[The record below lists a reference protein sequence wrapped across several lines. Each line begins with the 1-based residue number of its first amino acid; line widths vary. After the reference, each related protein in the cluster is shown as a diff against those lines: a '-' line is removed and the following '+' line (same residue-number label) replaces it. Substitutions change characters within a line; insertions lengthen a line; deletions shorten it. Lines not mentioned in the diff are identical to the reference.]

1 MASKATNSKGSIQ
14 AAVEGAPLEVD
25 GLEVKPGLWE
35 VGIYLGADSF
45 VYHIVAEARRDGI
58 RHTIISKRPVG
69 EYLRW
74 VDGLFQPGEVPSET
88 SGIHFR
94 AARKLRELL

>member
-1 MASKATNSKGSIQ
+1 MADKGSQSKGSIQ
-14 AAVEGAPLEVD
+14 AAVEGVPLEVD
-25 GLEVKPGLWE
+25 GSEVKPGLWE
-35 VGIYLGADSF
+35 VGIYWGTDSF
-45 VYHIVAEARRDGI
+45 VYHIVAETRRDGI
-58 RHTIISKRPVG
+58 RHAIISKRPVG

-74 VDGLFQPGEVPSET
+74 VDGLFQPGQVPSET

>member
-1 MASKATNSKGSIQ
+1 MAGKGSQSQGSIQ
-14 AAVEGAPLEVD
+14 AAVEGTPLEVN
-25 GLEVKPGLWE
+25 GSEVKPGLWE
-35 VGIYLGADSF
+35 VGIYLGTDGF
-45 VYHIVAEARRDGI
+45 VYHVVAEARRDGI
-58 RHTIISKRPVG
+58 GHRIIGKRPVG

-74 VDGLFQPGEVPSET
+74 VDGLFQPGEVPSAT

>member
-1 MASKATNSKGSIQ
+1 MAGKGSKPKGSIQ
-14 AAVEGAPLEVD
+14 AAVEGTPLDV
-25 GLEVKPGLWE
+25 GGREVKPGLWE
-35 VGIYLGADSF
+35 VGIYLGTDSF
-45 VYHIVAEARRDGI
+45 IYHVVAEARRDGI
-58 RHTIISKRPVG
+58 HHTIISKRPVG

-74 VDGLFQPGEVPSET
+74 VDGLFQPGQVPSET